1 MNESLWFAYISAL
14 TVGLGDFFLQ
24 PEVMFIEDV
33 FIWSGIMLFGFVEL
47 TLFLNKVRD
56 IVQIFNPDAGRNL
69 ERRLAKTD
77 FLSFK
82 VFQYQEK
89 NLKGIEEFQTLV
101 QSMSQSMSGGQKSGL
116 NVILRKKEVLI
127 SLLVET
133 NEELKEF
140 KIDAAAAQ
148 KERSIIE
155 KENAVLQ
162 EVLKRTAEVRNT
174 LEKDDLPLQPI
185 NLKNNDETKGV

>member
-1 MNESLWFAYISAL
+1 
-14 TVGLGDFFLQ
+14 
-24 PEVMFIEDV
+24 
-33 FIWSGIMLFGFVEL
+33 ML
-47 TLFLNKVRD
+47 
-56 IVQIFNPDAGRNL
+56 IFNPNAGRNL
-69 ERRLAKTD
+69 EKRLAKTD

-89 NLKGIEEFQTLV
+89 NLKGIEELQTLV

-116 NVILRKKEVLI
+116 DVILRKKEILI
-127 SLLVET
+127 SLLEET

-140 KIDAAAAQ
+140 KIDSAAAQ

-162 EVLKRTAEVRNT
+162 EVLKRTAQVRNT
-174 LEKDDLPLQPI
+174 LEKDDIPLQQPI
-185 NLKNNDETKGV
+185 NLKNDDETKGV

>member
-1 MNESLWFAYISAL
+1 
-14 TVGLGDFFLQ
+14 
-24 PEVMFIEDV
+24 
-33 FIWSGIMLFGFVEL
+33 
-47 TLFLNKVRD
+47 
-56 IVQIFNPDAGRNL
+56 
-69 ERRLAKTD
+69 
-77 FLSFK
+77 
-82 VFQYQEK
+82 
-89 NLKGIEEFQTLV
+89 
-101 QSMSQSMSGGQKSGL
+101 MSQSMSGGQKSGL

>member
-1 MNESLWFAYISAL
+1 
-14 TVGLGDFFLQ
+14 
-24 PEVMFIEDV
+24 
-33 FIWSGIMLFGFVEL
+33 
-47 TLFLNKVRD
+47 
-56 IVQIFNPDAGRNL
+56 
-69 ERRLAKTD
+69 
-77 FLSFK
+77 
-82 VFQYQEK
+82 
-89 NLKGIEEFQTLV
+89 
-101 QSMSQSMSGGQKSGL
+101 MSQSMSGGKKSRL
-116 NVILRKKEVLI
+116 DVILRKKEILI
-127 SLLVET
+127 SLLEVT

-140 KIDAAAAQ
+140 KIDSAAAQ